1 MFQNI
6 EKKLNNWIVDFVIG
20 GSYLSDS
27 GTRFFEKI
35 KKIGREAYDH
45 IMIQFERV
53 KKRYRS

>member
-6 EKKLNNWIVDFVIG
+6 EKRLNNRIVDFVIWW
-20 GSYLSDS
+20 SYLGDNR
-27 GTRFFEKI
+27 TRIFEKT